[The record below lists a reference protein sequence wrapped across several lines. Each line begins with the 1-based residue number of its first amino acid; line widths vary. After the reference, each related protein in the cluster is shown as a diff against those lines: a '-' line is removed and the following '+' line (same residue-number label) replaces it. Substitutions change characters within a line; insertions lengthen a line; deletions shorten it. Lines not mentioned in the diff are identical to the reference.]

1 MCVSLP
7 TVLPSDVSNQ
17 FWLRGRNVSARDWV
31 LACSNFT
38 LVILLQTSSSQA
50 SLVLPFPSHQ
60 GSRPRGAFSG
70 FLPFGAAALM
80 SVLGGLA
87 VAVLSCWTLCCH
99 CQSDNW
105 WSELGLSRNPTSVQG
120 PLIYPDSVEQ
130 TGKGVFEGAWPM
142 RSLQAVSAHP
152 CRLWCPLSD
161 KGQPQKQESRGQSQP
176 CCTLLLGLVGKSP
189 SGDLAWWNSHLRNAK
204 VGSEKI
210 FSSNHL
216 LINLA
221 DITDQWQRQQ
231 SNVITYTA
239 TEWMD

>member
-7 TVLPSDVSNQ
+7 TMLPSDVSNQ

-50 SLVLPFPSHQ
+50 SLVLPSPPTRGQGPEGPSVASYPLELLLWCLSWEAWQWQSCHVGLSAVTAKVTIDDQ
-60 GSRPRGAFSG
+60 NWGCLETQLLCRVLWSTQTQWSRLARVSLKGPGQWGAFKLSLPIPAG
-70 FLPFGAAALM
+70 FDAHCLTRVSLRSRKGGDRASHAVPCFLAL
-80 SVLGGLA
+80 L
-87 VAVLSCWTLCCH
+87 
-99 CQSDNW
+99 
-105 WSELGLSRNPTSVQG
+105 E
-120 PLIYPDSVEQ
+120 
-130 TGKGVFEGAWPM
+130 
-142 RSLQAVSAHP
+142 
-152 CRLWCPLSD
+152 
-161 KGQPQKQESRGQSQP
+161 
-176 CCTLLLGLVGKSP
+176 KSP
-189 SGDLAWWNSHLRNAK
+189 SGGLAWWNSHLRNAK

-231 SNVITYTA
+231 SKVITYTA